1 MPLEITNNLM
11 YLLNS
16 MEFLS
21 KKSVQKI
28 LMKQDVLLLEM
39 SKTVAE
45 ESQATQM
52 LMQKSLRLNLHN

>member
-1 MPLEITNNLM
+1 
-11 YLLNS
+11 

-45 ESQATQM
+45 ESQETQM

>member
-1 MPLEITNNLM
+1 MEITNNLM
-11 YLLNS
+11 YLLKS

-39 SKTVAE
+39 TKTVAE
-45 ESQATQM
+45 ESQETQM